1 MAKDWDR
8 YKAKIHDYYILQ
20 DETLETVRRL
30 MVQNCAFKA
39 S

>member
-8 YKAKIHDYYILQ
+8 YKAEIHDYYILQ
-20 DETLETVRRL
+20 RKPLESVRRV
-30 MVQNCAFKA
+30 MVQNYAFKA